1 MLQTKDPA
9 KNAVII
15 GLALFWLMIAGMPF
29 IFMIQTGFKEQFE
42 LLTTSVW
49 ALPQN
54 PTLSNYTT
62 VLFSNRFFHFLWNS
76 SLVVSISIVLIL
88 IISSM
93 AAYVF
98 AKINFR
104 FSNLLFAL
112 IVAGLIVPIH
122 VTLIP
127 VYLLTINAG
136 LYDTLWALVGP
147 YVAFNIPVSVFILTE
162 FVRQIPREIE
172 EAARMDGCGPMST
185 YFRIILPLSQPGL
198 VTIGIYNAVILW
210 NEFVFAFILTSS
222 PGSRTL
228 PLAIWDFQGQYAA
241 NIPLIMAV
249 LTLAT
254 TPLIIAYIFG
264 QEQLVKGITAGAV
277 KG

>member
-1 MLQTKDPA
+1 MLKTTNSTK
-9 KNAVII
+9 NILII
-15 GLALFWLMIAGMPF
+15 ALALFWLMVAALPF

-42 LLTTSVW
+42 LLTRSVW
-49 ALPQN
+49 AWPQN
-54 PTLSNYTT
+54 PSLSNYTT
-62 VLFSNRFFHFLWNS
+62 VLFGSRFFRFLLNS

-98 AKINFR
+98 AKIKFR
-104 FSNLLFAL
+104 FSNVFFGL
-112 IVAGLIVPIH
+112 IVAGLVVPIH

-127 VYLLTINAG
+127 VYLLTINLG
-136 LYDTLWALVGP
+136 LYDTLWALIGP
-147 YVAFNIPVSVFILTE
+147 YVAFSIPVSVFILTE
-162 FVRQIPREIE
+162 FVRQIPHEIE
-172 EAARMDGCGPMST
+172 EAARIDGCSPIST
-185 YFRIILPLSQPGL
+185 FFRIILPLSQPGL

-210 NEFVFAFILTSS
+210 NEFVFAFVLTSS
-222 PGSRTL
+222 PDSRTL
-228 PLAIWDFQGQYAA
+228 PLAIWDFQGQYSA

-254 TPLIIAYIFG
+254 IPLIIAYIFG

>member
-1 MLQTKDPA
+1 MLKTTSPIKDTF
-9 KNAVII
+9 II
-15 GLALFWLMIAGMPF
+15 VLALFWLMIAGMPF

-42 LLTTSVW
+42 LLTSSVW
-49 ALPQN
+49 ALPQS
-54 PTLSNYTT
+54 PTLNNYTT
-62 VLFSNRFFHFLWNS
+62 VLFSERFFRSLLNS
-76 SLVVSISIVLIL
+76 SLVVVISIALIL

-93 AAYVF
+93 AAYVL
-98 AKINFR
+98 AKIKFK
-104 FSNLLFAL
+104 FSNLFFGL
-112 IVAGLIVPIH
+112 IVAGLVVPIH

-127 VYLLTINAG
+127 VYLLTINLD
-136 LYDTLWALVGP
+136 LYDTLWALIGP
-147 YVAFNIPVSVFILTE
+147 YVAFSIPVSVFILTE

-185 YFRIILPLSQPGL
+185 FFRIFLPLTQPGL
-198 VTIGIYNAVILW
+198 VTIAIYNAVILW

-222 PGSRTL
+222 PNSRTL
-228 PLAIWDFQGQYAA
+228 PLAIWDFQGQYSA
-241 NIPLIMAV
+241 NIPVIMAL

-254 TPLIIAYIFG
+254 IPLITAYIFG